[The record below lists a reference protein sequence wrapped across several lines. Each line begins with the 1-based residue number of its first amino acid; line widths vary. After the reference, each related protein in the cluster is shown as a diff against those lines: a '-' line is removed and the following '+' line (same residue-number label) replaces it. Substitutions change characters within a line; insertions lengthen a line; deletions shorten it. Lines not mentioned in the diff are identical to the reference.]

1 MLGKL
6 MKYDMRYMAHILPW
20 IYLGGLGASAL
31 ISTLIILAGSA
42 DFLLAGTV
50 LFGFLFVI
58 AVEAVAVCSAVFM
71 MVRIYKN
78 LFSDEGYLTFT
89 LPVKNSAAVSSKI
102 LTGAI
107 WTLISY
113 AAIFI
118 MLLLPYLALVYRIPG
133 IVSGDILGLFES
145 ILSSLGDSIRAYPV
159 KTVVI
164 IVLFI
169 LNAVALL
176 FYSVSLY
183 TLCAAATHRTKKARG
198 FASVAM
204 YLGVSFGVSIVRG
217 IIASI
222 VNAVLFERAAHMYGE
237 TSVIP
242 TSIMPFFGVF
252 DALVGTQ
259 MNANIANL
267 SVSLIFSA
275 AVIIVSWCVSV
286 HIVKKDLNLQ

>member
-42 DFLLAGTV
+42 DYLLAGTV

-89 LPVKNSAAVSSKI
+89 LPVKNQAVVSSKI

-133 IVSGDILGLFES
+133 LVPGDILEFFRTVFSALD
-145 ILSSLGDSIRAYPV
+145 DSIRAYPV

-169 LNAVALL
+169 LNGVAML

-204 YLGVSFGVSIVRG
+204 FLGISFGVSIVRG
-217 IIASI
+217 IVASI
-222 VNAVLFERAAHMYGE
+222 VNTALFESAAMDQNPV
-237 TSVIP
+237 TN
-242 TSIMPFFGVF
+242 TSIVPFFGIF
-252 DALVGTQ
+252 DAVVGTQ

-267 SVSLIFSA
+267 SVSLAFSL

-286 HIVKKDLNLQ
+286 HIVNKDLNLQ